1 MKQKKINILMA
12 INRNYLQQMKTVICS
27 LGSNCS
33 CAVDIYIMHQE
44 LKAADI
50 SMLQNL
56 TKKMCDGTVYEIKM
70 NSEFLKGAK
79 ILSHFSI
86 EMYYRI
92 FASEF
97 LPTNLDRIL
106 WLDADLV
113 VLKDLK
119 EFYFTDFN
127 GMSVAVCGHRERVL
141 SEPVMNKIGIERL
154 GLKKGDVYFNSGVLL
169 MNLNKI
175 RNNFN
180 KEEVLKLIYEK
191 EELLV
196 NPDQDILNLLYQD
209 DKFVLDWKKYNYQ
222 AHFDWDYPNEKQW
235 LDESVAIVHYVGPFK
250 PWVYTSSHF
259 SYKYYW
265 KYYFMHGSKFSYVKN
280 EVVKFIFLLYIKL
293 KRKGEKK

>member
-44 LKAADI
+44 LKSEDI
-50 SMLQNL
+50 SMLQTL

-97 LPTNLDRIL
+97 LPVNLDRIL

-119 EFYFTDFN
+119 ELFFTDFH

-141 SEPVMNKIGIERL
+141 NEPVMNTTGVERL
-154 GLKKGDVYFNSGVLL
+154 GLKKDDVYFNSGVLL
-169 MNLNKI
+169 MNLDKI

-180 KEEVLKLIYEK
+180 KEDVLKLIYEK
-191 EELLV
+191 EGLLV

-209 DKFVLDWKKYNYQ
+209 DKLVLDWKKYNYQ
-222 AHFDWDYPNEKQW
+222 AHFDWDYSNEKQW
-235 LDESVAIVHYVGPFK
+235 LEESAAIVHYVGPFK
-250 PWVYTSSHF
+250 PWVHTSSHF
-259 SYKYYW
+259 SYGYYW
-265 KYYFMHGSKFSYVKN
+265 KYYFMHGSKFTYIKN
-280 EVVKFIFLLYIKL
+280 EALKFVFLLYIKI
-293 KRKGEKK
+293 KKER

>member
-1 MKQKKINILMA
+1 MKQQKINILMA

-44 LKAADI
+44 LKAEDI
-50 SMLQNL
+50 SMLKSL
-56 TKKMCDGTVYEIKM
+56 TRKMCDGTVYEIKM

-97 LPTNLDRIL
+97 LPASLDRIL

-119 EFYFTDFN
+119 GLYFTDLD
-127 GMSVAVCGHRERVL
+127 GMSVAVCGHRERVPD
-141 SEPVMNKIGIERL
+141 EPVMNTTGVERL
-154 GLKKGDVYFNSGVLL
+154 GLKKDDVYFNSGVLL
-169 MNLNKI
+169 MNLDKI
-175 RNNFN
+175 RKNFI
-180 KEEVLKLIYEK
+180 KEDVLKLIYEK
-191 EELLV
+191 EKLLV

-209 DKFVLDWKKYNYQ
+209 DKLVLDWRIYNFQ
-222 AHFDWDYPNEKQW
+222 AHFDWNYPNEKQW
-235 LDESVAIVHYVGPFK
+235 LEHSAAIVHYVGPFK
-250 PWVYTSSHF
+250 PWVHTSSHF
-259 SYKYYW
+259 SYRYYW
-265 KYYFMHGSKFSYVKN
+265 KNYFMHGSKLNYVKN
-280 EVVKFIFLLYIKL
+280 AVVKFIFSLYIKI
-293 KRKGEKK
+293 KKGR

>member
-1 MKQKKINILMA
+1 MA

-44 LKAADI
+44 LNSEDI
-50 SMLQNL
+50 SMLQSL
-56 TKKMCDGTVYEIKM
+56 TKKMCGGTVYEIKM

-97 LPTNLDRIL
+97 LPVNLDRIL

-119 EFYFTDFN
+119 ELFFTDFH
-127 GMSVAVCGHRERVL
+127 GMSVAVCGHRERI
-141 SEPVMNKIGIERL
+141 SNEPVMNITGVDRL
-154 GLKKGDVYFNSGVLL
+154 GLKKDDVYFNSGVIL
-169 MNLNKI
+169 MNLDKI
-175 RNNFN
+175 RENFE
-180 KEEVLKLIYEK
+180 KDSVLKLIYEK
-191 EELLV
+191 ETLLV

-209 DKFVLDWKKYNYQ
+209 DKLVLDWRNYNYQ
-222 AHFDWDYPNEKQW
+222 VHFDWKYPNEKQW
-235 LDESVAIVHYVGPFK
+235 LEQSATIIHYVGPFK
-250 PWVYTSSHF
+250 PWVHTSRHF
-259 SYKYYW
+259 SYGYYW
-265 KYYFMHGSKFSYVKN
+265 KYYFMHGSKFTYIKN
-280 EVVKFIFLLYIKL
+280 EILKFVFLIYIKL
-293 KRKGEKK
+293 KKKGE